1 MITDPFFDA
10 AADPAVLLLGLAK
23 GGFSGLGPL
32 SLPLMVLVVSTVRSA
47 AVMPPILIVQ
57 DAVTVFAYR
66 HTWDRKNLA
75 IPLPRAISRWTGCG
89 RFSVSSRNPVRDGK
103 AAATGMLGRRPTYGN
118 GLEV

>member
-1 MITDPFFDA
+1 MITDPLFYMA
-10 AADPAVLLLGLAK
+10 AVPAVLLLGLAK
-23 GGFSGLGPL
+23 GCLSVLGLL
-32 SLPLMVLVVSTVRSA
+32 ALPLMALVVSPVRSA
-47 AVMPPILIVQ
+47 AIMLPILIVQ